1 MLNFASS
8 ILIKMYMQTKKF
20 KTAVLTLFCLTTTLM
35 SYSQTNVTIQN
46 NLKQME
52 KVNSIVKEHV
62 TFNNNGVTMVGN
74 LYYHEHMDRTKK
86 YPAIVCTHAA
96 GMVKEQAS
104 GLYAQKLSE
113 QGFITLA
120 FDASHQGES
129 GGEPR
134 FLEAPVERVE
144 DIKSAVDY
152 LTTLPFVDAE
162 RIGAFGIC
170 AGSGYT
176 IQAATT
182 DHRIKAVVGT
192 SGTDAGAAIRE
203 GWLGNQPVAVQLQML
218 EAVSKERTAVA
229 NGAQPTYGTYVPES
243 IDSKA
248 PVTMNEAYEYYRT
261 PRCQKPNSKNKVLL
275 LSLDKI
281 MAFDAFKNMET
292 LLTQPLLMVV
302 GSKSDAMYLTD
313 RAISKATSSVSKEKF
328 VVEGAT
334 HIDLYDKQP
343 YVDQAVKKMA
353 GFFHTYLK

>member
-1 MLNFASS
+1 MKS
-8 ILIKMYMQTKKF
+8 IKLRK
-20 KTAVLTLFCLTTTLM
+20 AVLAFLCLSITTM
-35 SYSQTNVTIQN
+35 SFSQSKKDSLTKVNKTQT
-46 NLKQME
+46 
-52 KVNSIVKEHV
+52 KVNSIIMEKV

-134 FLEAPVERVE
+134 FLEAPAERVE
-144 DIKSAVDY
+144 DIKAAVDY
-152 LTTLPFVDAE
+152 LTTLPFVDADK
-162 RIGAFGIC
+162 IGAFGIC
-170 AGSGYT
+170 AGSGYS

-182 DHRIKAVVGT
+182 ERRIKAVAGT

-203 GWLGNQPVAVQLQML
+203 GWLGDQPAAVQLQILDM
-218 EAVSKERTAVA
+218 VSKERTAVA
-229 NGAQPTYGTYVPES
+229 NGAKPTYGNYVPEGV
-243 IDSKA
+243 DPKA

-261 PRCQKPNSKNKVLL
+261 PRCQKPNSQNKVLL
-275 LSLDKI
+275 LSLDKV

-328 VVEGAT
+328 VIEGAT
-334 HIDLYDKQP
+334 HVDLYDKPQF
-343 YVDQAVKKMA
+343 VDQAVKKMA
-353 GFFHTYLK
+353 EFYKAKL

>member
-1 MLNFASS
+1 M
-8 ILIKMYMQTKKF
+8 TKF
-20 KTAVLTLFCLTTTLM
+20 RMAVLTLFCLTITSM
-35 SYSQTNVTIQN
+35 SYSQTKQTIQN
-46 NLKQME
+46 
-52 KVNSIVKEHV
+52 KVNSKKMDTVNSIINERV
-62 TFNNNGVTMVGN
+62 TFNNNGVTMVGI
-74 LYYHEHMDRTKK
+74 LHYHEHMDRTKK

-113 QGFITLA
+113 QGFITLS

-134 FLEAPVERVE
+134 FLEAPAERVE

-162 RIGAFGIC
+162 KIGAFGIC
-170 AGSGYT
+170 AGSGYS

-182 DHRIKAVVGT
+182 DHRIKVVVGT

-203 GWLGNQPVAVQLQML
+203 GWLGNQPASAQLQILDM
-218 EAVSKERTAVA
+218 VSKERTAVA
-229 NGAQPTYGTYVPES
+229 NGATPTYGNYVPEGT
-243 IDSKA
+243 DPNA

-261 PRCQKPNSKNKVLL
+261 PRCQKPNSQNKVLL
-275 LSLDKI
+275 LSLDKV
-281 MAFDAFKNMET
+281 MAFDAFKNTET

-313 RAISKATSSVSKEKF
+313 RAIDKATSSVAKEKF

-334 HIDLYDKQP
+334 HVDLYDKQP
-343 YVDQAVKKMA
+343 YVDQAVTKMA
-353 GFFHTYLK
+353 EFYKVNLK